1 MNNDCTKE
9 RFLRDVAN
17 HKMTILKDD
26 GVYRHILFAKPDSS
40 NMAFELVTWPH
51 FLSYTGDMGAY
62 TFSRINDMFSFF
74 RREDGELSINT
85 GYWGEKCEAV
95 DRASGIH
102 EYSPEMFIEVI
113 NDQCNE
119 WIDEYELTGDD
130 AEKLRGEIEDLKCH
144 AHDGEERARDAA
156 ESFTFTHEVP
166 FAHEGRK
173 LTFNDFFETTL
184 TKKTFRFVWCC
195 YAIAWGIS
203 HYDKEKAL

>member
-1 MNNDCTKE
+1 MKDDCTKE

-40 NMAFELVTWPH
+40 NMAFELVTWPN

-62 TFSRINDMFSFF
+62 TFSRTNDMFTFF

-95 DRASGIH
+95 DRISGIH
-102 EYSPEMFIEVI
+102 EYSPEMFIEVV
-113 NDQCNE
+113 NEQCNE
-119 WIDEYELTGDD
+119 WIEDCELTGAD
-130 AEKLRGEIEDLKCH
+130 AEKLREEIEDLKGY
-144 AHDGEERARDAA
+144 ADDGEAFARNEA
-156 ESFTFTHEVP
+156 ENFWFV
-166 FAHEGRK
+166 HEGRK

-195 YAIAWGIS
+195 YAIEWGIS
-203 HYDKEKAL
+203 LYDKEKSL